1 MVFLP
6 WTISDKAL
14 WVHQVWKQTQNIHTF
29 YLLSWIRE
37 KKMTMKI
44 SSLDQETLN
53 FDLIWFYFRSFFECW
68 KQFLKALDITKSFH
82 LMNDIIVWFYNAVKL
97 YVFQR
102 MCFKLNSIF
111 GWTNCPKIDHLINKP
126 THFPGWCKIEKIVSV
141 M

>member
-14 WVHQVWKQTQNIHTF
+14 WVHQVWKPTQNIHTF

-37 KKMTMKI
+37 KKNDYEDFI
-44 SSLDQETLN
+44 FRSRNIELR
-53 FDLIWFYFRSFFECW
+53 FDLILFQVILWV
-68 KQFLKALDITKSFH
+68 LITIFKSSWYYKIFFH
-82 LMNDIIVWFYNAVKL
+82 LMNDIVWFYNAVKL

-111 GWTNCPKIDHLINKP
+111 GWTNCPKIDHLINDP
-126 THFPGWCKIEKIVSV
+126 I
-141 M
+141 